1 MACAVSWG
9 LAMTP
14 DRSIAKLDAQIA
26 KHGTSVSFRRGTGTP
41 VASRG
46 VVRGYKPEQLVGLIQ
61 QADRNLIVSPSSLGT
76 FVPTANDQ
84 VAMSGTLGTVQAA
97 EPIRQDGVVI
107 RWNIRARFT

>member
-1 MACAVSWG
+1 
-9 LAMTP
+9 MTP
-14 DRSIAKLDAQIA
+14 ERAIAKLEAQIA

-46 VVRGYKPEQLVGLIQ
+46 VVRGFKPEQLVGLIQ
-61 QADRNLIVSPSSLGT
+61 QSDRDIIVSPSSLGT
-76 FVPTANDQ
+76 FVPALNDD
-84 VAMSGTLGTVQAA
+84 VAMSGTLGKVQSA